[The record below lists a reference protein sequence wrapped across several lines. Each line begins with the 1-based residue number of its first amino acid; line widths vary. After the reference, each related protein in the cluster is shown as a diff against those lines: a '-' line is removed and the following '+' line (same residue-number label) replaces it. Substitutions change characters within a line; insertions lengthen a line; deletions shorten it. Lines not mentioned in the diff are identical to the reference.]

1 MAGGARLRAGRGRGD
16 DQLGRRDQRNSDRDR
31 HGATAT
37 TVNSL
42 YTVAA
47 GHTYAKP
54 GVYKAAVSVSAAGTA
69 PVTANFTVTV
79 P

>member
-1 MAGGARLRAGRGRGD
+1 VTGTAP
-16 DQLGRRDQRNSDRDR
+16 
-31 HGATAT
+31 TAT